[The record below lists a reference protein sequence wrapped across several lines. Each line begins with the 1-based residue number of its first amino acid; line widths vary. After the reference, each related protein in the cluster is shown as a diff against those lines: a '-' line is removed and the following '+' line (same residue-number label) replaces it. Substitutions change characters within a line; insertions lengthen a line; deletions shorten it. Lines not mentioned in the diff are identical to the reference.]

1 MILQQESRIK
11 KLTTEN
17 EQLLSEVKQVRCEF
31 KEFKERLSSL
41 ENKSL
46 ECNLIFCSVE
56 ESLNETSEGLKER
69 LYWIMADTIDNPNPA
84 ERLSAA
90 KGCSIRYCRRLGKP
104 NPTRPRPISVEF
116 DRRVDADIVYDSRF
130 YLTKGV
136 FID

>member
-1 MILQQESRIK
+1 MIATIANGIKTALKPIQESKDNIQKSCYLILQQETRIK

-17 EQLLSEVKQVRCEF
+17 EQLLSEVKQVRCEL

-56 ESLNETSEGLKER
+56 EPLNETSEGLKEQ
-69 LYWIMADTIDNPNPA
+69 LYWTVADTIDNPNPA

-90 KGCSIRYCRRLGKP
+90 
-104 NPTRPRPISVEF
+104 
-116 DRRVDADIVYDSRF
+116 
-130 YLTKGV
+130 
-136 FID
+136 